1 VTGGTDPVDLVRRI
15 AGIVGQLG
23 EVVSVD
29 EESVVVTVGATR
41 ASLRVLALAPGLDV
55 VSVIQLVAD
64 RVTNSEA
71 LRDMIETAGSG
82 LSFGSLRR
90 SDPEHPITDVL
101 LYYTFP
107 AGTLAD
113 DALLTLL
120 HIVLSSGADLAEA
133 VG

>member
-1 VTGGTDPVDLVRRI
+1 MTGPEAADLMNRI

-23 EVVSVD
+23 DVVSAD
-29 EESVVVTVGATR
+29 DGSVVLTVGGTR
-41 ASLRVLALAPGLDV
+41 ASLRALSLAPGLDV

-71 LRDMIETAGSG
+71 LRDMVETADARLG
-82 LSFGSLRR
+82 FGSLRR
-90 SDPEHPITDVL
+90 SDFDKPITDVL

-107 AGTLAD
+107 AGTLDD

-120 HIVLSSGADLAEA
+120 HIVLSSGADLGETL
-133 VG
+133 G